1 MFASFDLSVFVYVSV
16 KAFDVFKEDNTDFHF
31 SDALY
36 SVLQMVNSTE
46 IPAAGAPTPRLTSEV
61 LDDVSAQVNPEDLDT
76 LFSECI
82 GANDL
87 GNTMHGLDTDPSE
100 QLVPYLNSIELRDH
114 QKQALRWML
123 WRENQLKDGQAI
135 HRQGANNPLWEE
147 RRFRSHDSYY
157 VNPFEKSASLSQPK
171 PPKPCLGG
179 ILADDMGMGKC
190 WTSNQAEF
198 NGFVASGSATS
209 SYVAIFALLLRL
221 RQACDHPML
230 ALGKG
235 FEQAMKPDAKST
247 KAGATATRSAFQP
260 QENESSEVYYQRIA
274 AQLQQDMQ
282 ASNRAQLVKDNH
294 LGEQDGS
301 NLSGGGL
308 TESYIQ
314 SVIAQVEDGL
324 DSQECPICL
333 DPPQKAVLTPCAHVL
348 CEECLRESLSND
360 PENGCPVCRTVV
372 DMDKVFA
379 LPPPFS
385 KAQGEKS
392 PSMRSAVEELV
403 QEDKPASDDDGT
415 GFESAKLQQLL
426 RDLKAIKLEND
437 HAESPDQ
444 RRKVVV
450 FSQWT
455 SMLDMVSQLLKR
467 NGFLHCTFNGSLS
480 QEARERVLT
489 RFEKDPSVE
498 VLVISLKAGGVGL
511 NLTCASVVILLDP
524 WWNPGVEEQA
534 IDRVHRLG
542 QTRDVMVK
550 RYVVNDTVEDMIL
563 QLQQRKEKLAKHVLV
578 VAKAHDERR
587 SERLNLDDLRSFF
600 HQ

>member
-1 MFASFDLSVFVYVSV
+1 
-16 KAFDVFKEDNTDFHF
+16 
-31 SDALY
+31 
-36 SVLQMVNSTE
+36 
-46 IPAAGAPTPRLTSEV
+46 
-61 LDDVSAQVNPEDLDT
+61 
-76 LFSECI
+76 
-82 GANDL
+82 
-87 GNTMHGLDTDPSE
+87 
-100 QLVPYLNSIELRDH
+100 
-114 QKQALRWML
+114 
-123 WRENQLKDGQAI
+123 
-135 HRQGANNPLWEE
+135 
-147 RRFRSHDSYY
+147 
-157 VNPFEKSASLSQPK
+157 
-171 PPKPCLGG
+171 
-179 ILADDMGMGKC
+179 
-190 WTSNQAEF
+190 
-198 NGFVASGSATS
+198 
-209 SYVAIFALLLRL
+209 
-221 RQACDHPML
+221 
-230 ALGKG
+230 
-235 FEQAMKPDAKST
+235 MKPDAKST
-247 KAGATATRSAFQP
+247 K
-260 QENESSEVYYQRIA
+260 A

-301 NLSGGGL
+301 NLSGG
-308 TESYIQ
+308 
-314 SVIAQVEDGL
+314 
-324 DSQECPICL
+324 
-333 DPPQKAVLTPCAHVL
+333 DPPQKAMLTPCAHVL

-385 KAQGEKS
+385 KAQGKKS
-392 PSMRSAVEELV
+392 PSTRSAVEELV

-426 RDLKAIKLEND
+426 HDLKAIKLEND

-467 NGFLHCTFNGSLS
+467 NGFSHCTFNGSLS